1 MIAPQPGDQLGHE
14 WVSSGFT
21 TALFTTMVVTWLA
34 TASGVLADTLITNA
48 RIIDGTG
55 SPATLGSVRLSGDRI
70 AALGDLAAGDADHI
84 IDANGLV
91 LAPGFID
98 THSHSDR
105 LILAER
111 DALAKI
117 TQGITTAVVGQD
129 GDSPYPLANFYAA
142 LEAAPSGWRF
152 RHKSTWRDQ

>member
-1 MIAPQPGDQLGHE
+1 
-14 WVSSGFT
+14 
-21 TALFTTMVVTWLA
+21 MVLTWLT
-34 TASGVLADTLITNA
+34 TASGALADTLITNA

-55 SPATLGSVRLSGDRI
+55 SPATLGAVRLSGDRI

-105 LILAER
+105 FLFNR
-111 DALAKI
+111 
-117 TQGITTAVVGQD
+117 QG
-129 GDSPYPLANFYAA
+129 
-142 LEAAPSGWRF
+142 PSTKHPNLKF
-152 RHKSTWRDQ
+152 A

>member
-1 MIAPQPGDQLGHE
+1 MI
-14 WVSSGFT
+14 
-21 TALFTTMVVTWLA
+21 VTWLT
-34 TASGVLADTLITNA
+34 TASGALADTLITNA

-98 THSHSDR
+98 THVT
-105 LILAER
+105 AVT
-111 DALAKI
+111 DALADKLAEPE
-117 TQGITTAVVGQD
+117 TGVV
-129 GDSPYPLANFYAA
+129 SIL
-142 LEAAPSGWRF
+142 
-152 RHKSTWRDQ
+152 